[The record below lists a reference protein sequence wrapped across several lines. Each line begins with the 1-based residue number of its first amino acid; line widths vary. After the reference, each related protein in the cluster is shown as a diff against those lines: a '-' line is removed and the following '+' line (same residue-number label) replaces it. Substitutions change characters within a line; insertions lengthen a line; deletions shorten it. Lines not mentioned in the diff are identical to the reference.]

1 MLFLIGYDVN
11 TTSKEGRRRL
21 NRVAKVC
28 CDYGQRVQNSVF
40 ECSLSGAEYVMMK
53 EKLLNIIDT
62 DMDSLRIYNLGNKY
76 SGNIEHYGIKETYD
90 PEGDL
95 IL

>member
-1 MLFLIGYDVN
+1 VLFLIGYDVN